1 VGPRQQHLIAVQ
13 DDDNGSVRRTWV
25 AVASVCIAILL
36 TAGSCARNPSAPSG
50 PDVRSG
56 GTPPPQASEQLP
68 LPKQLDFNGE
78 RIGGGTI
85 SGSDFAGQ
93 DVVLWLWAPW

>member
-1 VGPRQQHLIAVQ
+1 MAAGLSACAAV
-13 DDDNGSVRRTWV
+13 
-25 AVASVCIAILL
+25 LL
-36 TAGSCARNPSAPSG
+36 LAGSCARDPSG
-50 PDVRSG
+50 PPVRSE
-56 GTPPPQASEQLP
+56 GTPLPQASEQLP

-85 SGSDFAGQ
+85 RGSEFAGQ